1 MSGYFFAQNIMNQE
15 LIAQYVGRII
25 ADAQLVSDSVL
36 KITFEDGKKLS
47 FVDNGQSCCEKRYM
61 SMDGDDP
68 NEYRGAVFNGA
79 TLRDSEY
86 VDAEYDVHEVQF
98 LAIHTTKGDLTV
110 SNHNEHNGYYGG
122 FSIEVSAY

>member
-15 LIAQYVGRII
+15 LIAQFVGKII
-25 ADAQLVSDSVL
+25 AGVQILSDSILDVS
-36 KITFEDGKKLS
+36 FADGTKLS
-47 FVDNGQSCCEKRYM
+47 FTDNGQSCCEKRYM

-68 NEYRGAVFNGA
+68 SEYIGATFNGA
-79 TLRDSEY
+79 TLRDTEY
-86 VDAEYDVHEVQF
+86 LDDTYDVHEVAW

-122 FSIEVSAY
+122 FSIEVAAY